1 MLTEVNL
8 SPNLVTAPGA
18 PEDGAVKQALLVETL
33 RLVTQRFAPAPTAA
47 PATAPVAVPSGD
59 GLLGSLGSVPAGLRG
74 VTCGGSCCR
83 LQAACNS
90 SWARLTRSH
99 CLSRT
104 ELQMLHLAAA
114 EQRVA
119 VAGGMQRIWPA
130 RLGTGNVR
138 TLWPVPPRE
147 DRLLACWT
155 RAAS

>member
-8 SPNLVTAPGA
+8 SPNLATAPGA
-18 PEDGAVKQALLVETL
+18 PEDGAVKQKLLMETL
-33 RLVTQRFAPAPTAA
+33 RLVTQRFAPVPTATPAAAPTGNRSLSSAA
-47 PATAPVAVPSGD
+47 
-59 GLLGSLGSVPAGLRG
+59 AGIRS
-74 VTCGGSCCR
+74 VTCHGTCCR

-90 SWARLTRSH
+90 SWARLMRSH
-99 CLSRT
+99 CLSRA

-119 VAGGMQRIWPA
+119 AAGGMQRIWPA

>member
-1 MLTEVNL
+1 MLDGVE
-8 SPNLVTAPGA
+8 GA

-104 ELQMLHLAAA
+104 ELQILHLAAA

-119 VAGGMQRIWPA
+119 VAGGMQRIWLA
-130 RLGTGNVR
+130 QLGTGNVR
-138 TLWPVPPRE
+138 TLCGRC
-147 DRLLACWT
+147 RRGKSHRLLLACWT
-155 RAAS
+155 SVYRISIR